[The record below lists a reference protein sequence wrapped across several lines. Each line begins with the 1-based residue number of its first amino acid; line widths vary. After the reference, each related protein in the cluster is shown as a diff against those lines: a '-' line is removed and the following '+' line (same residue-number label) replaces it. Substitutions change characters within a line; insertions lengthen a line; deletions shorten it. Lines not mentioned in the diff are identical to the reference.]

1 MNQSGSQVQIL
12 IYADGKAGMKG
23 VNASELEL
31 LPEAPPQAGPKS
43 KNLNWLDGQ
52 AGQLIIH
59 SLPLGADF
67 DLPVCGTMLSNSQ
80 VETGLQEM
88 LWRLLPGKVLVLSS
102 HWLGLA
108 VQELTCTS
116 EHLRNPDLSAVIK
129 QQVELASKGELLLCP
144 LLVQEPCRH

>member
-1 MNQSGSQVQIL
+1 MGQNVAVTAGRAAAHLKGLQGEVVSQVGSQVQIL
-12 IYADGKAGMKG
+12 IYADGKAGMK
-23 VNASELEL
+23 VVKASDLEL

-88 LWRLLPGKVLVLSS
+88 MWRLLPGKVLT
-102 HWLGLA
+102 WLL
-108 VQELTCTS
+108 
-116 EHLRNPDLSAVIK
+116 
-129 QQVELASKGELLLCP
+129 
-144 LLVQEPCRH
+144 